1 MEYARF
7 LLRRILAGSVHKK
20 LEKICVLGL
29 TFGWRNEWTF
39 KFDEIMAGTDDAVE
53 SVSIGWPCWYAK
65 TKNEFF

>member
-1 MEYARF
+1 MSSIVDTWEWLSKPDTVATSAPPA
-7 LLRRILAGSVHKK
+7 IISDADV
-20 LEKICVLGL
+20 
-29 TFGWRNEWTF
+29 WRNEWTF